1 MPLFTGTSSAGGSSS
16 DVEISSAQAIASLI
30 GQEVAAA
37 YSQSTTTT
45 TRDGKQIIQ
54 PIIVIP
60 STFQNPQAAAAA
72 ALSQAQ
78 LAAAQQVAAAAQ
90 VVPPTPPPAHIHPDM
105 KAAATLN
112 QLAMSHEWIDTVN
125 VASRI
130 KEVLNDH
137 NIGQRLFGEHVLGL
151 SQGSVSDI
159 LSRPKPW
166 EKLTLK
172 GREPFVKM
180 VQFLSDP
187 SYMERLKVINSQK
200 KGELRV
206 SSKTSKA
213 KMYYSNL
220 IVLMNT

>member
-1 MPLFTGTSSAGGSSS
+1 MREYFKIQVEQKEMHFAFSHSGAGASAEVSQ
-16 DVEISSAQAIASLI
+16 AQAIASLI

-37 YSQSTTTT
+37 YSQSTLQQARGDT
-45 TRDGKQIIQ
+45 GQQQIIQ

-60 STFQNPQAAAAA
+60 STFQSPAAAAAA
-72 ALSQAQ
+72 ALNSAQ
-78 LAAAQQVAAAAQ
+78 LRMSHPGAAGIPIAM
-90 VVPPTPPPAHIHPDM
+90 PSMTPTPPPAHLHPEM

-112 QLAMSHEWIDTVN
+112 QLAMSHEWVDTVN
-125 VASRI
+125 VAFRI
-130 KEVLNDH
+130 KEVLNEQ

-187 SYMERLKVINSQK
+187 SYIERLKVINSQK
-200 KGELRV
+200 RGEIFL
-206 SSKTSKA
+206 
-213 KMYYSNL
+213 
-220 IVLMNT
+220 

>member
-1 MPLFTGTSSAGGSSS
+1 MAQ
-16 DVEISSAQAIASLI
+16 AQAIASLI
-30 GQEVAAA
+30 GQEVAA
-37 YSQSTTTT
+37 YTQSSTT
-45 TRDGKQIIQ
+45 TRDGQHIIQ

-60 STFQNPQAAAAA
+60 QSFQSPAAAAA
-72 ALSQAQ
+72 AAINNAQ
-78 LAAAQQVAAAAQ
+78 LRFVQQAAGAATTPPQ
-90 VVPPTPPPAHIHPDM
+90 PPPGVSPTPPPAHIHPEM

-112 QLAMSHEWIDTVN
+112 QLAMSHEWIDTIN

-130 KEVLNDH
+130 KEVLTEH

-200 KGELRV
+200 KGKLV
-206 SSKTSKA
+206 FVC
-213 KMYYSNL
+213 
-220 IVLMNT
+220 VLQVLK